1 MKQPDTTRDDRAA
14 RLAAIVESSD
24 DAIVSK
30 DLRGVVTSWNPA
42 AEKLFGYSAAEAIG
56 RSITE
61 LIIPADRLHEER
73 DILARIGRGEA
84 VEHFETVRRTKGGQ
98 LVHVSVTSSPVRNAA
113 GEVIGASK
121 VARDITEQRRADEIR
136 ARLAAIVESSD
147 DAIISK
153 TLDGIIR
160 SWNPGAEK
168 IFGYSAAEA
177 IGQHI
182 RLIIPRDHWAEEDGV
197 LARVAHGE
205 RVEHFDTIRV
215 ARDGR
220 RIDVSL
226 TVSPVRNAAGDI
238 IGASKIGR
246 DVTERRRAE
255 AERAELLASEQ
266 AAREEAETVNRSKD
280 QFLAVLS
287 HELRTPLNAIFGW
300 ARMIHD
306 GRIDA
311 ALVARGTQVI
321 LRNATAQLK
330 LVEDLLDMSR
340 IITGNMRL
348 EVRAVD
354 VKEVVE
360 AALDTV
366 RPAVTAKELRLTAVL
381 ATGDGAVVLG
391 APDRLQQ
398 VVWNLVMNAVKF
410 TPKGGRIEVVV
421 RRIDS
426 HVAIVVSDTGEGI
439 APELLPHIF
448 ERFRQGDSSSTRAHG
463 GLGIGL
469 ALVRHLV
476 ELHGGSV
483 RAESEGVGLGATF
496 TVKLPVA
503 LAKSSQDASVPTG
516 PPRTPSLG
524 TLRDIRVLVVDDD
537 LDSVDLA
544 RIVLGDAGAE
554 VQTCTSGPA
563 ATEILR
569 GWPADIL
576 VFDIEMPGEDGYA
589 LLRRV
594 RAEESQGQRTP
605 AIALTAYGNTEDRKR
620 AFAAGFNLYLAKPID
635 PSELTM
641 AIATLAGRR

>member
-1 MKQPDTTRDDRAA
+1 
-14 RLAAIVESSD
+14 
-24 DAIVSK
+24 
-30 DLRGVVTSWNPA
+30 
-42 AEKLFGYSAAEAIG
+42 
-56 RSITE
+56 
-61 LIIPADRLHEER
+61 
-73 DILARIGRGEA
+73 
-84 VEHFETVRRTKGGQ
+84 
-98 LVHVSVTSSPVRNAA
+98 
-113 GEVIGASK
+113 
-121 VARDITEQRRADEIR
+121 
-136 ARLAAIVESSD
+136 
-147 DAIISK
+147 
-153 TLDGIIR
+153 
-160 SWNPGAEK
+160 
-168 IFGYSAAEA
+168 
-177 IGQHI
+177 
-182 RLIIPRDHWAEEDGV
+182 
-197 LARVAHGE
+197 
-205 RVEHFDTIRV
+205 
-215 ARDGR
+215 
-220 RIDVSL
+220 
-226 TVSPVRNAAGDI
+226 
-238 IGASKIGR
+238 
-246 DVTERRRAE
+246 
-255 AERAELLASEQ
+255 
-266 AAREEAETVNRSKD
+266 
-280 QFLAVLS
+280 
-287 HELRTPLNAIFGW
+287 
-300 ARMIHD
+300 
-306 GRIDA
+306 
-311 ALVARGTQVI
+311 
-321 LRNATAQLK
+321 
-330 LVEDLLDMSR
+330 MSR

-381 ATGDGAVVLG
+381 ATGDGAAVLG
-391 APDRLQQ
+391 ASDRLQQ

-503 LAKSSQDASVPTG
+503 LAKSSEDASVPTG

-576 VFDIEMPGEDGYA
+576 VFDI
-589 LLRRV
+589 
-594 RAEESQGQRTP
+594 
-605 AIALTAYGNTEDRKR
+605 
-620 AFAAGFNLYLAKPID
+620 
-635 PSELTM
+635 
-641 AIATLAGRR
+641 